1 MSATDV
7 DFSALFLQARRSGA
21 VGATSQRADAAAKRS
36 GGGGQTQRPN
46 AAANATIAEG
56 SVSKKRKKRKKGRP
70 APERPEAAAAA
81 AAAGSSQPA
90 PSRPAAAAKPTGRGR
105 GELQAQLAGARF
117 RDINEQLYTRDSAHA
132 VALFGAQPELFHA
145 YHEGFRLQALR
156 RVRDASN
163 TPRRRLKTPPPPE
176 RCLTHTPPLSLGR
189 QAAGWPLR
197 PVDAILGWLR
207 GKPAA
212 WVVADVGCGDAE
224 IAARAPQKVLS
235 FDLVASQPHVTACDA
250 AALPVR
256 DSSVHAAVYCLALM
270 GSNYVQFLREARR
283 ILRPRGHLRIAEVKS
298 RFGDTEEWLAMMRD
312 ALGFQLVD
320 RDDSN
325 SHFVLFGFRKGEI
338 KGEGAAPAAP
348 PAVPLKPCLYKRR

>member
-1 MSATDV
+1 
-7 DFSALFLQARRSGA
+7 
-21 VGATSQRADAAAKRS
+21 
-36 GGGGQTQRPN
+36 
-46 AAANATIAEG
+46 
-56 SVSKKRKKRKKGRP
+56 
-70 APERPEAAAAA
+70 
-81 AAAGSSQPA
+81 
-90 PSRPAAAAKPTGRGR
+90 
-105 GELQAQLAGARF
+105 QLAGARF

-156 RVRDASN
+156 R
-163 TPRRRLKTPPPPE
+163 
-176 RCLTHTPPLSLGR
+176 
-189 QAAGWPLR
+189 AAGWPLR